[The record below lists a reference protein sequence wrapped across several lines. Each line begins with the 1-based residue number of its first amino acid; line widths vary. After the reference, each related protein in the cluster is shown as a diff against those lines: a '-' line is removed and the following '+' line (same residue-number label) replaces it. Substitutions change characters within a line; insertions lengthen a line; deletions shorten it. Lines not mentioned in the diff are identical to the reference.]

1 MLNEIRKE
9 SKFSKKNFYLS
20 FEINSPCSI
29 PRSDQNKS
37 SIKMCLKHFKNK
49 KKVFIFTKIRDDGED
64 LIKSDF
70 MAWHTQ
76 DRQRVAERKIII
88 IITIMLI
95 TTNAS
100 SSPKTF
106 LSNHI
111 PFFNFSWKKIR
122 RQNFF
127 ILKTLLLC
135 SQLPTILFFWF
146 CVCLLPSYFSFFI
159 HCQQSIH
166 TKTLKLLSEQKKY
179 VVFSKS
185 AS

>member
-1 MLNEIRKE
+1 MHNNTVCCLV
-9 SKFSKKNFYLS
+9 KFDCWMKYGRNRSFQKKNFYFS

-37 SIKMCLKHFKNK
+37 SIKSALNTLKTK
-49 KKVFIFTKIRDDGED
+49 KKLFIFTKIRDNGED
-64 LIKSDF
+64 LIKSDY

-111 PFFNFSWKKIR
+111 PFFNFSWKKSED
-122 RQNFF
+122 
-127 ILKTLLLC
+127 KTFLFWKHFCYVPSFLL
-135 SQLPTILFFWF
+135 
-146 CVCLLPSYFSFFI
+146 FSFFGFVCASCL
-159 HCQQSIH
+159 HTSLFSSIVNRAYI
-166 TKTLKLLSEQKKY
+166 QKY
-179 VVFSKS
+179 
-185 AS
+185 